1 MTIDDAMR
9 DDAQRDAV
17 RWRVLEYE
25 FTCAMECH
33 QIRDSR
39 ALAGEYVYY
48 LTEMW
53 FTWPDFGYDAEH
65 GYILN

>member
-1 MTIDDAMR
+1 VTIDDAMR

-17 RWRVLEYE
+17 LFEIRTWE
-25 FTCAMECH
+25 FTLVMESH
-33 QIRDSR
+33 QIRHSR
-39 ALAGEYVYY
+39 AWAGEYVYY